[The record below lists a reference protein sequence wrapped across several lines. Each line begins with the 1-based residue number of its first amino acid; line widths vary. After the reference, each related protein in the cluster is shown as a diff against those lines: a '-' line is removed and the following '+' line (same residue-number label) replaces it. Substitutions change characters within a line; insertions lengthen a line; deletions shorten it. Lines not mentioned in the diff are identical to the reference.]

1 MNSKEFRQFGYQM
14 IDFVADLNDKLVY
27 KDPTPNIKPG
37 YMQELV
43 PKAPPENPEPFAK
56 IMADIEP
63 VILKGV
69 RVIISYHDEFRSTA
83 IAIGYY

>member
-14 IDFVADLNDKLVY
+14 IDFVADLKEKLSY
-27 KDPTPNIKPG
+27 RDPTPNVKPG
-37 YMQELV
+37 FMQELI
-43 PKAPPENPEPFAK
+43 PKAPPENAEPFAK

-69 RVIISYHDEFRSTA
+69 SIIS
-83 IAIGYY
+83 